1 MMAARA
7 TTHSSDY
14 KQENAVLVLLD
25 LDFFMREVTAARR
38 FYSDLY
44 SGRTVGFDHR
54 EFPQRIS
61 TNRLLDA
68 LSHFYSA
75 DLSRSTLCV
84 FCNEK
89 FGHLHLLDDDTGA
102 YVELVKGIKT
112 YAMLDAVRR
121 NANSQAFILI
131 ADGPGY
137 ELLIHKLR
145 ASEIDLLLIRHR
157 QEDSDDISH
166 MPNDIRYQ
174 YADYIAGLTLGLTI
188 DEL

>member
-1 MMAARA
+1 MFAGE
-7 TTHSSDY
+7 TTHSPDHTP
-14 KQENAVLVLLD
+14 ENGVLVLLD
-25 LDFFMREVTAARR
+25 LDFFTNEVAAARS

-44 SGRTVGFDHR
+44 SGETAGFDHR
-54 EFPQRIS
+54 EFPQHIS

-75 DLSRSTLCV
+75 DLSRSSLCV
-84 FCNEK
+84 FSNEK
-89 FGHLHLLDDDTGA
+89 LGNLRLLDDDTGA
-102 YVELVKGIKT
+102 YIELVKGIKT
-112 YAMLDAVRR
+112 YAMLEAVRR
-121 NANSQAFILI
+121 TTSCQTVILL

-137 ELLIHKLR
+137 ELLIQTLR
-145 ASEIDLLLIRHR
+145 RNEFDLLLIRHR